1 MAALRLILAVFAVLG
16 VLSAPAG
23 YMPARAADGRV
34 ILMICPKVKAPDPS
48 AEHSMHAKMGHAEM
62 STMAHGKD
70 AAGSDHDDHGM
81 AKDSPCDY
89 AVGAV
94 ADVPTLAL
102 AILQPGLPQRDETP
116 VAHPLTGIFPR
127 GLPPSTGPPRT

>member
-1 MAALRLILAVFAVLG
+1 MVMRHKGLLQAGASISAGVAAVGGI
-16 VLSAPAG
+16 
-23 YMPARAADGRV
+23 

-48 AEHSMHAKMGHAEM
+48 PEHAMHAEM
-62 STMAHGKD
+62 ESMAHGKD

-94 ADVPTLAL
+94 ADLPTPGFAV
-102 AILQPGLPQRDETP
+102 LQPDLPQLDQMP

-127 GLPPSTGPPRT
+127 GLPPSTGPPRA

>member
-1 MAALRLILAVFAVLG
+1 VVPLRLILAVFAVLG

-23 YMPARAADGRV
+23 YMPARADDGGI

-48 AEHSMHAKMGHAEM
+48 PEHAMHAEM
-62 STMAHGKD
+62 ESMAHGKD

-94 ADVPTLAL
+94 ADVPTLGF
-102 AILQPGLPQRDETP
+102 AILQPDLPQLDQMP

-127 GLPPSTGPPRT
+127 GLPPSTGPPHA